1 MTVHSTTTLGE
12 ICSVQPGLAGSRRL
26 LPPGADR
33 GAPVITVAD
42 VGGESLPHPASL
54 RRFASRNPLTR
65 YLVRAGDIL
74 FRARGDR
81 PTATVLDRRYREPAV
96 AVLPLFILR
105 PDRSRVVPRYLA
117 WAINRPA
124 SQHHFARVAR
134 GTGTLVVLRGG
145 IESLRIA
152 LPGLGAQRRIVE
164 VDRLAE
170 REFRLALRAAEA
182 RRGLVAR
189 VVDGWAEGMEG
200 MEGTER
206 GRGAEGGT
214 RWLA

>member
-1 MTVHSTTTLGE
+1 MSHQVTTTLRD
-12 ICSVQPGLAGSRRL
+12 ICRIQPGYAGHHR
-26 LPPGADR
+26 LPPSEPGR
-33 GAPVITVAD
+33 GVPVITLAD
-42 VGGESLPHPASL
+42 AAADGLPDPRTL
-54 RRFASRNPLTR
+54 RRSAPRNPLRR

-81 PTATVLDRRYREPAV
+81 PTATVLGNRFQEPAV

-117 WAINRPA
+117 WAINRPI

-134 GTGTLVVLRGG
+134 GTGTQVVLRGG

-152 LPGLGAQRRIVE
+152 LPSLRAQRRIVE
-164 VDRLAE
+164 IDRLAE
-170 REFRLALRAAEA
+170 REYRLALRAAEA
-182 RRGLVAR
+182 RRGLAAQLIE
-189 VVDGWAEGMEG
+189 GLAEGAG
-200 MEGTER
+200 R
-206 GRGAEGGT
+206 QRGAGGGT

>member
-1 MTVHSTTTLGE
+1 MTCHSTTTLRE
-12 ICSVQPGLAGSRRL
+12 ICSIQPGLAGRHRL

-42 VGGESLPHPASL
+42 VGGEALPGPASL

-65 YLVRAGDIL
+65 YFVRAGDIL

-105 PDRSRVVPRYLA
+105 PDRSQVVPRYLA
-117 WAINRPA
+117 WAINRPV

-134 GTGTLVVLRGG
+134 GTGTQVVLRGG

-152 LPGLGAQRRIVE
+152 LPGLRAQRRIVE

-170 REFRLALRAAEA
+170 REFQLALQVAEA

-189 VVDGWAEGMEG
+189 LVDGWAEGM
-200 MEGTER
+200 ER

-214 RWLA
+214 QWLA